1 MLVTLSEILA
11 SAQSNNYAVIAPD
24 FLSIGMLKHY
34 LCVAEKYEAPVIASY
49 PPLPIDRFRPF
60 NRWVGK
66 VSALCDA
73 AHIPVCLHLDHGKDV
88 QTCIKAV
95 RAGFTSVMIDASI
108 HDFALNLEMTRQVV
122 QAAHEADVS
131 VEAEIGHV
139 GANKDSLDG
148 QAFTDDLTDP
158 DQAANFAE
166 QSGIDAL
173 AVSIG
178 TLHGAYKG
186 TPHIDFQ
193 RLSAIRSCVH
203 IPLVLHGGSGTG
215 DENIRRSVAGGIC
228 KINVFTDIIKPYLK
242 ATKSGINPRI
252 KGGPGYYQLAAVDE
266 ILRGYFE
273 ISGSLGRAQ
282 CSKIEKSFSGK

>member
-11 SAQSNNYAVIAPD
+11 PAQNNNYAVIAPD

-34 LCVAEKYEAPVIASY
+34 LCVAEKYETPIIASY
-49 PPLPIDRFRPF
+49 PPLPVDRFRLF

-66 VSALCDA
+66 VRALCDA
-73 AHIPVCLHLDHGKDV
+73 SKVPVCLHLDHGKDV
-88 QTCIKAV
+88 QTCIRAV
-95 RAGFTSVMIDASI
+95 AAGFTSVMIDASI
-108 HDFALNLEMTRQVV
+108 HDFDLNLEMTRKVV
-122 QAAHEADVS
+122 DAAHKAGVS
-131 VEAEIGHV
+131 AEAEIGHV
-139 GANKDSLDG
+139 GANKDNPDG
-148 QAFTDDLTDP
+148 QALTDDLTDP
-158 DQAANFAE
+158 DQAANFAV
-166 QSGIDAL
+166 QTGIDAL

-193 RLSAIRSCVH
+193 RLSAIRVCVH
-203 IPLVLHGGSGTG
+203 VPLVLHGGSGTG

-228 KINVFTDIIKPYLK
+228 KINVFTDIIEPYLK
-242 ATKSGINPRI
+242 ATKSGINPMK

-273 ISGSLGRAQ
+273 ISGSLGRA
-282 CSKIEKSFSGK
+282 

>member
-1 MLVTLSEILA
+1 MLVTLSEILVP
-11 SAQSNNYAVIAPD
+11 AQNNNYAVIAPD

-34 LCVAEKYEAPVIASY
+34 LCVAEKYETPIIASY
-49 PPLPIDRFRPF
+49 PPLPTDRFRPF

-66 VSALCDA
+66 VRALCDA
-73 AHIPVCLHLDHGKDV
+73 ARVPVCLHLDHGKDV

-95 RAGFTSVMIDASI
+95 TAGFTSVMIDASI
-108 HDFALNLEMTRQVV
+108 HDFDLNLEMTRQVV
-122 QAAHEADVS
+122 DVAHKADVS

-148 QAFTDDLTDP
+148 RALTDDLTDT
-158 DQAANFAE
+158 DQAANFAG
-166 QSGIDAL
+166 QTGIDAL

-193 RLSAIRSCVH
+193 RLSAIRACVH
-203 IPLVLHGGSGTG
+203 VPLVLHGGSGTG

-242 ATKSGINPRI
+242 ATKSGINPMK

-273 ISGSLGRAQ
+273 VSGSLGRAQ
-282 CSKIEKSFSGK
+282 CSKTEKKFYGR

>member
-1 MLVTLSEILA
+1 MLFTMSEILA
-11 SAQSNNYAVIAPD
+11 PAQNNNYAVIAPD

-34 LCVAEKYEAPVIASY
+34 LCVAEKYETPIVASY

-66 VSALCDA
+66 VRDLCDA
-73 AHIPVCLHLDHGKDV
+73 SKVPVCLHLDHGKDV

-95 RAGFTSVMIDASI
+95 RAGFTSVMIDGSI
-108 HDFALNLEMTRQVV
+108 HDFDVNLEMTRQVV
-122 QAAHEADVS
+122 DAAHKAGVS

-139 GANKDSLDG
+139 GANKDIPDG
-148 QAFTDDLTDP
+148 RALADDLTDP
-158 DQAANFAE
+158 DQAASFAA

-193 RLSAIRSCVH
+193 RLSAIRACVRV
-203 IPLVLHGGSGTG
+203 PLVLHGGSGTG
-215 DENIRRSVAGGIC
+215 DENIRRAVAGGIC

-242 ATKSGINPRI
+242 ATKSGINPMK

-282 CSKIEKSFSGK
+282 CSKTEKKFSGK

>member
-11 SAQSNNYAVIAPD
+11 PAQNNKYAVIAPD

-34 LCVAEKYEAPVIASY
+34 LRVAEKYEAPIIASY
-49 PPLPIDRFRPF
+49 PPLPIDRLRPF
-60 NRWVGK
+60 DRWVGK
-66 VSALCDA
+66 VCALCDA
-73 AHIPVCLHLDHGKDV
+73 SQVPVCLHLDHGKDV

-108 HDFALNLEMTRQVV
+108 HDFDLNLEMTRQVV
-122 QAAHEADVS
+122 HAAQKVDVS

-139 GANKDSLDG
+139 GASKDHLEG
-148 QAFTDDLTDP
+148 RAFTNDLTDP
-158 DQAANFAE
+158 DEAANFTE
-166 QSGIDAL
+166 QSGINAL

-193 RLSAIRSCVH
+193 RLSAIRACVH
-203 IPLVLHGGSGTG
+203 VPLVLHGGSGTG

-242 ATKSGINPRI
+242 ATKSGINPL
-252 KGGPGYYQLAAVDE
+252 KNGGPGYYQLAAVDE

-273 ISGSLGRAQ
+273 ISGSMGRAQ
-282 CSKIEKSFSGK
+282 CSRIEKKFSGK